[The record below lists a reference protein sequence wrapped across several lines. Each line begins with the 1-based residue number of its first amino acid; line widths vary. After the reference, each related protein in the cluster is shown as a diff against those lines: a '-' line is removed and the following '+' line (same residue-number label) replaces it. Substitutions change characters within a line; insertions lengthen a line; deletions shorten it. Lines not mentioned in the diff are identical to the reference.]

1 MFIMKKN
8 LKNLYLSRLEKLP
21 KNAGK
26 GGDFRI
32 RKMRKKLHEE
42 FDRIWVRYNQ
52 KKATYSEWNKAL
64 EKWLSAECI

>member
-52 KKATYSEWNKAL
+52 KKG
-64 EKWLSAECI
+64 I